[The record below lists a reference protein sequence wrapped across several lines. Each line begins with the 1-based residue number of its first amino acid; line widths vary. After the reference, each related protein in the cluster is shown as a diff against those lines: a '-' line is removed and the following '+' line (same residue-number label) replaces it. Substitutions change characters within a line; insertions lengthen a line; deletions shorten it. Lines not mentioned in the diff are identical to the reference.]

1 MNLEEERELTAEL
14 QVMIEKASSLEGSD
28 KRRASDTYFEISR
41 KILDR
46 SSNMNPDQ
54 KRKFLKIAETSLN
67 RRDMMLKQLSEMESA
82 TDKKTEPSQE
92 SKVGIAHN
100 QKYASDSQFIGDLHP
115 TIYETSFDD
124 IAGLDQVKETIIRQV
139 IKARERPDLAKKY
152 GIVGRNIFLFGPP
165 GTGKTSIAQAISHEI
180 SYPMIT
186 VTPSYIL
193 DSRFGEFEK
202 NIRSLFEESL
212 KHAPII
218 IFFDEFESLAPRRTS
233 INSSYMKR
241 GVPEMLRQMTDL
253 RKKNDG
259 RVILIAA
266 TNNPWDV
273 DEAMLNPERFDTRI
287 FIPPPD
293 EKSRS
298 QIFQIFLR
306 DLVLSDDINYE
317 ELGKISEGFSAA
329 DIKYVCRTAAEYA
342 FSRAVDSGESSPITE
357 MDVQMALKSSPPSIT
372 ENQMKKYHDF
382 MERYIQKV

>member
-1 MNLEEERELTAEL
+1 MGEQEERELIIEIQSML
-14 QVMIEKASSLEGSD
+14 EKAKSLEESD
-28 KRRASDTYFEISR
+28 ANEAMKIYLNIS
-41 KILDR
+41 KLILGK
-46 SSNMNPDQ
+46 SSNMGVESK
-54 KRKFLKIAETSLN
+54 KRFMEIAERALD
-67 RRDMMLKQLSEMESA
+67 RRDFLSKKEESIKKGTGNKETEKADYSKYLKAGKNSESN
-82 TDKKTEPSQE
+82 
-92 SKVGIAHN
+92 G
-100 QKYASDSQFIGDLHP
+100 FIVDLHP
-115 TIYETSFDD
+115 TIYETTFQD
-124 IAGLDQVKETIIRQV
+124 IAGLEEVKQIIVRQV
-139 IKARERPDLAKKY
+139 IKARENPEMARRY
-152 GIVGRNIFLFGPP
+152 GITGRNILLFGPP

-180 SYPMIT
+180 SYPMVT

-202 NIRSLFEESL
+202 NIRSLFEEAL

-218 IFFDEFESLAPRRTS
+218 IFFDEFEALAPRRTS

-259 RVILIAA
+259 RVIIIAA

-293 EKSRS
+293 SKSRAE
-298 QIFQIFLR
+298 IFHIFLK
-306 DLVLSDDINYE
+306 DLEIE
-317 ELGKISEGFSAA
+317 ENMDFEQLGQISEGFSAA

-342 FSRAVDSGESSPITE
+342 FSRAVEMNEVSPVTAE
-357 MDVQMALKSSPPSIT
+357 DVIRALQASTPSIT
-372 ENQMKKYHDF
+372 DSQMKKYHDF

>member
-1 MNLEEERELTAEL
+1 MNLEEEREFSAEI
-14 QVMIEKASSLEGSD
+14 QIMIEKASSLETSD
-28 KRRASDTYFEISR
+28 LKSASSIFFEISK
-41 KILDR
+41 KILEKTA
-46 SSNMNPDQ
+46 NMNPDQ
-54 KRKFLKIAETSLN
+54 KRRFVKIAETSLE
-67 RRDMMLKQLSEMESA
+67 RRDQILKKISEKEKCEVLKSKGQVDNKIGNA
-82 TDKKTEPSQE
+82 NSQ
-92 SKVGIAHN
+92 KGGG
-100 QKYASDSQFIGDLHP
+100 DSQFIVDLHP

-165 GTGKTSIAQAISHEI
+165 GTGKTSIAQAISHEV

-218 IFFDEFESLAPRRTS
+218 IFFDEFESLAPKRTS

-306 DLVLSDDINYE
+306 DLVLSEDINYE

-342 FSRAVDSGESSPITE
+342 FSRAVDSGNPSPITD
-357 MDVQMALKSSPPSIT
+357 MDVRTALKSSQPSIT

>member
-1 MNLEEERELTAEL
+1 MNLEEERQFSAEI
-14 QVMIEKASSLEGSD
+14 QIMIEKASSLEDSD
-28 KRRASDTYFEISR
+28 LKAASSVFFEISK
-41 KILDR
+41 KILEKTP
-46 SSNMNPDQ
+46 NMNPDQ
-54 KRKFLKIAETSLN
+54 KRMFVKIAETSLD
-67 RRDMMLKQLSEMESA
+67 RRDQLLKKISEKEKS
-82 TDKKTEPSQE
+82 DILKSKTQE
-92 SKVGIAHN
+92 GKIGNANN
-100 QKYASDSQFIGDLHP
+100 QKGGADSQFIVDLNP

-165 GTGKTSIAQAISHEI
+165 GTGKTSIAQAISHEV

-259 RVILIAA
+259 RVIIIAA

-298 QIFQIFLR
+298 QIFQIFLK

-317 ELGKISEGFSAA
+317 ELGRISEGFSAA

-342 FSRAVDSGESSPITE
+342 FSRAVDSGETSPIT
-357 MDVQMALKSSPPSIT
+357 DLDIRNALKSSQPSIT